1 MKIKLTLGELV
12 ALFNELNGQ
21 VIDQKTG
28 ERSKG
33 VLSYKLS
40 IRAKH
45 ILNNDLNKKIAEDV
59 KAFEESRLELFK
71 ELGEQEGDMW
81 IVKPEN
87 QEELFKKIQELE
99 SIEKNVEVPKINAG
113 ELYNIETEDYWP
125 ILLDKLLAKP
135 EAKVVE
141 AEEIAAATVQ
151 SEAPIVPL

>member
-1 MKIKLTLGELV
+1 MKLTLGEIVQLSD
-12 ALFNELNGQ
+12 ELNGR
-21 VIDQKTG
+21 VINQQTG

-33 VLSYKLS
+33 VLSHKLS

-45 ILNNDLNKKIAEDV
+45 ILSNDLNKKIAEDV

-81 IVKPEN
+81 IVKPEK
-87 QEELFKKIQELE
+87 QDELFAKIKELE

-113 ELYNIETEDYWP
+113 ELYNIETEDYFP

-135 EAKVVE
+135 KAEEVV
-141 AEEIAAATVQ
+141 AEEIASANVKT
-151 SEAPIVPL
+151 EAPVVSL

>member
-1 MKIKLTLGELV
+1 MKLTLGEIVQLSD
-12 ALFNELNGQ
+12 ELNGR
-21 VIDQKTG
+21 VINQQTG

-33 VLSYKLS
+33 VLSHKLS

-45 ILNNDLNKKIAEDV
+45 ILSNDLNKKIAEDV

-81 IVKPEN
+81 IVKPEK
-87 QEELFKKIQELE
+87 QDELFAKIKELE

-113 ELYNIETEDYWP
+113 ELYNIETEDYFP

-135 EAKVVE
+135 KVEEVV
-141 AEEIAAATVQ
+141 AEEVKT
-151 SEAPIVPL
+151 EAPVVSL

>member
-1 MKIKLTLGELV
+1 MKLNLGEIVQL
-12 ALFNELNGQ
+12 NDELNGR
-21 VIDQKTG
+21 VINQQTG

-33 VLSYKLS
+33 VLSHKLS

-45 ILNNDLNKKIAEDV
+45 ILSNDLNKKIAEDV

-81 IVKPEN
+81 IVKPEK
-87 QEELFKKIQELE
+87 QDELFAKIKELE

-113 ELYNIETEDYWP
+113 ELYNIETEDYFP

-135 EAKVVE
+135 KVEEVV
-141 AEEIAAATVQ
+141 AEEIASANVKT
-151 SEAPIVPL
+151 ETPIVSL